1 MRRGWLE
8 GVGEMDGERG
18 QRVVQGRLLINFNF
32 FLSGTSGVPHHLVSH
47 LVHVAISLIKVFDE
61 RAVKDAV
68 RRQHSVGKHNAW
80 SARSFVVLFK
90 VFLTP

>member
-1 MRRGWLE
+1 M
-8 GVGEMDGERG
+8 
-18 QRVVQGRLLINFNF
+18 
-32 FLSGTSGVPHHLVSH
+32 SHHLVSH

-90 VFLTP
+90 VSLAPLNQATVMLAKER